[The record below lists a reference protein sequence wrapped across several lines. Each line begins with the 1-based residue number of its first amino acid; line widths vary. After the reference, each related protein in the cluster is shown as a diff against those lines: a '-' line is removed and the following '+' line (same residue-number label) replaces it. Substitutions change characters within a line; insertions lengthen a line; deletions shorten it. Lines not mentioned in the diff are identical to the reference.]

1 LLTHQSTA
9 RSLIKLDLELGG
21 KDAYVVLNDA
31 DLAHT
36 VPMLI
41 SGKFENTGQV
51 PCRAESE
58 KHPRNPTEFT
68 RVCDVSLQCVL
79 RRIGI

>member
-1 LLTHQSTA
+1 LRTQSAA

-21 KDAYVVLNDA
+21 KDAYIVLNDA
-31 DLAHT
+31 DLDAT

-51 PCRAESE
+51 
-58 KHPRNPTEFT
+58 
-68 RVCDVSLQCVL
+68 
-79 RRIGI
+79 RRRLLHAC